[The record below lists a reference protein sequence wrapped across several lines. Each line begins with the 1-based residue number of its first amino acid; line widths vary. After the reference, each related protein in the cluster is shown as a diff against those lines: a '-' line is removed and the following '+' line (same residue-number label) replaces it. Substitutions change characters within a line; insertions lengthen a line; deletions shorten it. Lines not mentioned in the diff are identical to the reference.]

1 MVNMVKDLVDEEQM
15 GNMLTVQEVARLLH
29 IHPNTLRRWS
39 NRGLIKA
46 YRITPRGDRRF
57 QREDARSALNRFGQH
72 INVFIYFSDCPVDR
86 IPGGFVPLGIGSVDK
101 QDDCVVSRSLQG
113 DLLPQRGD
121 RRHLN
126 RGVQGP

>member
-1 MVNMVKDLVDEEQM
+1 MVNMAKDLVDEEEM

-57 QREDARSALNRFGQH
+57 RREEILDFLARLNANHGDGRQADNGQ
-72 INVFIYFSDCPVDR
+72 
-86 IPGGFVPLGIGSVDK
+86 GS
-101 QDDCVVSRSLQG
+101 
-113 DLLPQRGD
+113 
-121 RRHLN
+121 
-126 RGVQGP
+126 

>member
-46 YRITPRGDRRF
+46 YRITPRGDRRY
-57 QREDARSALNRFGQH
+57 QREEILNFLARLNANHGDGRADNGQ
-72 INVFIYFSDCPVDR
+72 
-86 IPGGFVPLGIGSVDK
+86 GL
-101 QDDCVVSRSLQG
+101 
-113 DLLPQRGD
+113 
-121 RRHLN
+121 
-126 RGVQGP
+126 